1 MGRTSPPLHLKKSP
15 LVYVL
20 AQVVIPADLLM
31 KEYIPAIQKE
41 LRHKGYIRYQEVQ
54 SQAIIFATDLKLTPS
69 TRWIFSNK
77 ENQEAI
83 VISPESIVFETTK
96 YNVFDTFIQS
106 LESLLEM
113 IQKIVN
119 VGLSERIGLRYV
131 NALRTFG
138 DESFSDYLKPGLLG
152 LSQEEFGVQQTFY
165 RFEIVASTTAGQLV
179 LRLSKSNDGLPP
191 DLTSTTLTSPLQLN
205 EGETIM
211 LLDIDHFSIQQRDF
225 IPSDLVQSMWQLHE
239 YTDKSF
245 RAAVTER
252 AFELWESEQMTHS

>member
-1 MGRTSPPLHLKKSP
+1 MSRTLPPIHLKKSP

-20 AQVVIPADLLM
+20 AQVVISPILAM
-31 KEYIPAIQKE
+31 KEYIPTIQEK

-54 SQAIIFATDLKLTPS
+54 SQAIIFTPDLKLTPS
-69 TRWIFSNK
+69 IRWIFSNK
-77 ENQEAI
+77 ENQESI

-96 YNVFDTFIQS
+96 YHVFDTFIES
-106 LESLLEM
+106 LKSLLEM

-119 VGLSERIGLRYV
+119 VDLSERIGLRYV

-138 DESFSDYLKPGLLG
+138 EESFSDYLKPGLLG

-165 RFEIVASTTAGQLV
+165 RFEIVASTTVGQLV

-191 DLTSTTLTSPLQLN
+191 DLTSTTLTYPLDLN
-205 EGETIM
+205 RNETIM

-225 IPSDLVQSMWQLHE
+225 IPSELVQSMWQLHE
-239 YTDKSF
+239 YTDKAF
-245 RAAVTER
+245 RAAVTDK
-252 AFELWESEQMTHS
+252 AFKLWESEQITNS